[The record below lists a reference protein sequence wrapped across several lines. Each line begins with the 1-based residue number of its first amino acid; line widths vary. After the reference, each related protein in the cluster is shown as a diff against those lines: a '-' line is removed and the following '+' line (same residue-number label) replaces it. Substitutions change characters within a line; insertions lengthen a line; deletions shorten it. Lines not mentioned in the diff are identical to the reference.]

1 MVAEYVTGK
10 DVYMITNYKKVKE
23 DVMSAYS
30 SFLPV
35 IEAVKN
41 GKATSYD
48 ASLESLAKQAENIK
62 QDKFLLMIVGE
73 AKSGKSTFINAY
85 LGEEILPM
93 DVKQC
98 TSSIVEIRYGE
109 KFILRATYADDRIE
123 VFEDEQQIKDF
134 LTANAAL
141 DDNYRDIP
149 VSTINIEI
157 LMHKKDKKVLEP
169 EIVDLLKGIEG
180 ENLYGLPKD
189 EYEGKVRK
197 YIKEK
202 QPVWRDIVK
211 KIEIEY
217 PFADPDLKGIEIV
230 DTPGVNADGRVG
242 DITNKYIEE
251 ANAVMFLKPLTG
263 QALEATS
270 FRKFLKSKSADRNRN
285 AMFWILTRRA
295 DLTEEN
301 IIRLQEEAIRQCP
314 TINPKQI
321 ILIDSKVELFYNK
334 AQNLTAEE
342 LQAYIMEMGK
352 AKKLDA
358 FIKAAWFDAMGDRD
372 EFMRLLKEL
381 SNFAVMDEALN
392 LFAHKA
398 QYIMLS
404 EFLGRMLSVME
415 KVMDGLEETIGFYKE
430 KAEDPIELGN
440 KMNRIKREL
449 EEMTHKINQTVDEV
463 ALKYSETGG
472 VIDQKATT
480 VITEY
485 KAEIEKIDPEGSS
498 SLDELEKIS
507 FRKID
512 IFTQFEAE
520 LQKNIVAECDRALVA
535 LSDKSVIKYSTLKP
549 DLTKESFEKIKN
561 EMRNSS
567 KAQESYSYTTGTTFK
582 KRETGSRF
590 SQKKYYGLVRDSIK
604 KRIDNI
610 KNQAVKDLRQFVTK
624 TTTAYSDEL
633 TRNAQIKRD
642 ELNAIVQ
649 AKQTAE
655 EIQATIKSLEN
666 LLSQLKPMSERIK
679 GLKGGIEK
687 NV

>member
-1 MVAEYVTGK
+1 
-10 DVYMITNYKKVKE
+10 MITNYKQAKADVLSLYSKFLPIIKKVK
-23 DVMSAYS
+23 D
-30 SFLPV
+30 
-35 IEAVKN
+35 
-41 GKATSYD
+41 GKATAYD
-48 ASLESLAKQAENIK
+48 SSLESLKKQAANIK

-109 KFILRATYADDRIE
+109 KFILRATYADDRVE
-123 VFEDEQQIKDF
+123 VLEDEQQIKDF

-157 LMHKKDKKVLEP
+157 LMHKKDKKVLEA
-169 EIVDLLKGIEG
+169 EIKDLLRGIEG

-189 EYEGKVRK
+189 EYEAKVRQ

-202 QPVWRDIVK
+202 QPVWKSIVK

-217 PFADPDLKGIEIV
+217 PFADADLKGIEIV

-301 IIRLQEEAIRQCP
+301 IIRLQEEAIKQCP

-321 ILIDSKVELFYNK
+321 ILIDSKVELFYNQ

-372 EFMRLLKEL
+372 EFLKILKEL

-398 QYIMLS
+398 QYIALS
-404 EFLGRMLSVME
+404 EFLGRMSSVLE
-415 KVMDGLEETIGFYKE
+415 KVMDNLEENIGFYKE
-430 KAEDPIELGN
+430 KAQDPIELSN

-449 EEMTHKINQTVDEV
+449 EEMTQKINRTVDEV

-472 VIDQKATT
+472 VIDQKAET
-480 VITEY
+480 VIEEY
-485 KAEIEKIDPEGSS
+485 KSEIKQISS
-498 SLDELEKIS
+498 TDDASLDELEKIS

-549 DLTKESFEKIKN
+549 DLTKESFDKIK
-561 EMRNSS
+561 EDMRKSD
-567 KAQESYSYTTGTTFK
+567 KAQESYTYTTGRTFK
-582 KRETGSRF
+582 ETHRGSRF
-590 SQKKYYGLVRDSIK
+590 SQSKYFGLVKDSIT
-604 KRIDNI
+604 KRIDSI
-610 KNQAVKDLRQFVTK
+610 KNQAVEDLRKFVTK
-624 TTTAYSDEL
+624 TTTAYSEEL
-633 TRNAQIKRD
+633 ARNAKIKRD
-642 ELNAIVQ
+642 ELNEIVQ

-655 EIQATIKSLEN
+655 EIQATIKGLET
-666 LLSQLKPMSERIK
+666 LLGELQPMVEQVKS
-679 GLKGGIEK
+679 LKGGID
-687 NV
+687 NHVG

>member
-1 MVAEYVTGK
+1 
-10 DVYMITNYKKVKE
+10 MITNYKKAKE
-23 DVMSAYS
+23 DVLKAYS
-30 SFLPV
+30 SFLPI
-35 IEAVKN
+35 IEAVKD
-41 GKATSYD
+41 GKDTSYD

-98 TSSIVEIRYGE
+98 TSAIVEIRYGE
-109 KFILRATYADDRIE
+109 KFILKATYADDRIE
-123 VFEDEQQIKDF
+123 VIEDEQKIKDF

-141 DDNYRDIP
+141 DDDYRDIP

-157 LMHKKDKKVLEP
+157 LMHKKDKKVLEA
-169 EIVDLLKGIEG
+169 EIIDLLKGIEN
-180 ENLYGLPKD
+180 ENIHNLSRAD
-189 EYEGKVRK
+189 YEAKVRK

-202 QPVWRDIVK
+202 QPVWRSIVK

-217 PFADPDLKGIEIV
+217 PFADSDLKGIEIV
-230 DTPGVNADGRVG
+230 DTPGVNADGKVG

-251 ANAVMFLKPLTG
+251 ANAVMFLKSLVG
-263 QALEATS
+263 QALESTS
-270 FRKFLKSKSADRNRN
+270 FRRFLSSKSADRNKN

-295 DLTEEN
+295 DLNESE
-301 IIRLQEEAIRQCP
+301 IIRLQDEAIRQCA

-321 ILIDSKVELFYNK
+321 ILLDSKVELFYNK

-342 LQAYIMEMGK
+342 LEDYILELKK
-352 AKKLDA
+352 AKKLDN
-358 FIKAAWFDAMGDRD
+358 FVKGAWFDADGDRD
-372 EFMRLLKEL
+372 EFLRILKEL
-381 SNFAVMDEALN
+381 SNFGVMDEALN
-392 LFAHKA
+392 QFAHKA

-415 KVMDGLEETIGFYKE
+415 KVMDGLEEKIGFYKE

-449 EEMTHKINQTVDEV
+449 EEMTQKINQTVDEV

-472 VIDQKATT
+472 VIDEKAKT
-480 VITEY
+480 VIAEY
-485 KAEIEKIDPEGSS
+485 KAEIEGIDPEGYS

-549 DLTKESFEKIKN
+549 DLTKESFEKIKD

-567 KAQESYSYTTGTTFK
+567 KAQETYSYTTGTTFK
-582 KRETGSRF
+582 RTETGSRF

-604 KRIDNI
+604 KRIDGI
-610 KNQAVKDLRQFVTK
+610 KNQAVKDLRTFVK
-624 TTTAYSDEL
+624 NTTTAYSEEL
-633 TRNAQIKRD
+633 SRNAKIKRD

-655 EIQATIKSLEN
+655 EIQTTINGLEG
-666 LLSQLKPMSERIK
+666 LLTQLQPMSEYVK

-687 NV
+687 HV

>member
-1 MVAEYVTGK
+1 
-10 DVYMITNYKKVKE
+10 MITNYKKAKE
-23 DVMSAYS
+23 DVLKAYS
-30 SFLPV
+30 SFLPI
-35 IEAVKN
+35 IEVVKD

-98 TSSIVEIRYGE
+98 TSAIVEIRYGE
-109 KFILRATYADDRIE
+109 KFILKATYADDRVE
-123 VFEDEQQIKDF
+123 VIEDEQKIKDF

-141 DDNYRDIP
+141 DDDYRDIP

-157 LMHKKDKKVLEP
+157 LMHKKDKKVLEA
-169 EIVDLLKGIEG
+169 EIVDLLKGIEN
-180 ENLYGLPKD
+180 ENIHNLSRSD
-189 EYEGKVRK
+189 YEAKVRK

-202 QPVWRDIVK
+202 QPVWRSIVK

-217 PFADPDLKGIEIV
+217 PFADVDLKGIEIV
-230 DTPGVNADGRVG
+230 DTPGVNADGKVG

-251 ANAVMFLKPLTG
+251 ANAVMFLKPLVG
-263 QALEATS
+263 QALESSS
-270 FRKFLKSKSADRNRN
+270 FKRFLESKSADRNRN

-295 DLTEEN
+295 DLNESE
-301 IIRLQEEAIRQCP
+301 IIRLQDEAVRQCT

-321 ILIDSKVELFYNK
+321 ILLDSKAELFYNK

-342 LQAYIMEMGK
+342 LEDYILELKK
-352 AKKLDA
+352 AKKLDN
-358 FIKAAWFDAMGDRD
+358 FVKGAWFDADGDRD
-372 EFMRLLKEL
+372 EFLRILREL
-381 SNFAVMDEALN
+381 SNFGVMDEALN
-392 LFAHKA
+392 QFAHKA

-415 KVMDGLEETIGFYKE
+415 KVMDGLEEKIGFYKE

-449 EEMTHKINQTVDEV
+449 EEMTQKINQTVDEV

-472 VIDQKATT
+472 VIDQKAKT
-480 VITEY
+480 VIAEY
-485 KAEIEKIDPEGSS
+485 KAEIEAIDPEGYS

-520 LQKNIVAECDRALVA
+520 LQKNIVAECDKALVA

-549 DLTKESFEKIKN
+549 DLTKESFEKIKD

-567 KAQESYSYTTGTTFK
+567 KAQETYSYTTGTTFK
-582 KRETGSRF
+582 RTETGSRF

-604 KRIDNI
+604 KRIDAI
-610 KNQAVKDLRQFVTK
+610 KNQAVKDLRTFVK
-624 TTTAYSDEL
+624 NTTTAYSEEL
-633 TRNAQIKRD
+633 SRNAKIKRD

-655 EIQATIKSLEN
+655 EIQNTIKGLEG
-666 LLSQLKPMSERIK
+666 LLTQLQPMSEYVK

-687 NV
+687 HV

>member
-1 MVAEYVTGK
+1 
-10 DVYMITNYKKVKE
+10 MITNYKQAKENVLQVYSEFLPIIEKVKG
-23 DVMSAYS
+23 
-30 SFLPV
+30 
-35 IEAVKN
+35 

-48 ASLESLAKQAENIK
+48 GSLASLAKQAENIK

-98 TSSIVEIRYGE
+98 TSAIVEIRYGE
-109 KFILRATYADDRIE
+109 KFVLKATYADDRVKYID
-123 VFEDEQQIKDF
+123 DERQIKEF
-134 LTANAAL
+134 LAANAAL

-169 EIVDLLKGIEG
+169 EIKDLLKGIEG
-180 ENLYGLPKD
+180 ENIYGLPKD
-189 EYEGKVRK
+189 EYEAKVRR

-202 QPVWRDIVK
+202 QPVWRNIVK

-217 PFADPDLKGIEIV
+217 PFADADLKGIEIV

-242 DITNKYIEE
+242 DITNRYIEE

-270 FRKFLKSKSADRNRN
+270 FRKFLKSKSADRNKD

-295 DLTEEN
+295 DLNEAEIT
-301 IIRLQEEAIRQCP
+301 RLQEEAIRQCP

-321 ILIDSKVELFYNK
+321 ILLDSKVELFYNK
-334 AQNLTAEE
+334 VQTLTAEE
-342 LQAYIMEMGK
+342 LGDYIIELRK
-352 AKKLDA
+352 AKKLDN
-358 FIKAAWFDAMGDRD
+358 FVKGAWFDADGDRD
-372 EFMRLLKEL
+372 EFLRILKEL
-381 SNFAVMDEALN
+381 SNFDVMDEALN

-398 QYIMLS
+398 QYIALS
-404 EFLGRMLSVME
+404 EFLGRVLSVME
-415 KVMDGLEETIGFYKE
+415 KVIDGLEDTIGFYKE
-430 KAEDPIELGN
+430 KAEDPIELSN

-449 EEMTHKINQTVDEV
+449 DEMTQKLNITVDEV

-472 VIDQKATT
+472 IIDKKANK

-485 KAEIEKIDPEGSS
+485 KSEIEGINAKDPA

-512 IFTQFEAE
+512 IFTKFEAE
-520 LQKNIVAECDRALVA
+520 LQKNIVAECDEALVA

-549 DLTKESFEKIKN
+549 DLTKESFNKIK
-561 EMRNSS
+561 EDIKKSD
-567 KAQESYSYTTGTTFK
+567 KAQESYTYTTGTTFK
-582 KRETGSRF
+582 KTHSGSRF
-590 SQKKYYGLVRDSIK
+590 SQSRYYEAVRDNIK
-604 KRIDNI
+604 KRIDSI
-610 KNQAVKDLRQFVTK
+610 KNQAVGDLREFVTR
-624 TTTAYSDEL
+624 TTTAYSEEL
-633 TRNAQIKRD
+633 ARNAKIKRD
-642 ELNAIVQ
+642 ELNTIVQ

-655 EIQATIKSLEN
+655 EIQSTIGGLESL
-666 LLSQLKPMSERIK
+666 LGQLEPMREQIK

-687 NV
+687 FETL

>member
-1 MVAEYVTGK
+1 
-10 DVYMITNYKKVKE
+10 MITNYNKVKDE
-23 DVMSAYS
+23 VLSEYE

-35 IEAVKN
+35 VEQAKN
-41 GKATSYD
+41 GRDTSYD
-48 ASLESLAKQAENIK
+48 TSLKSLAKQAENIK

-98 TSSIVEIRYGE
+98 TSSILEIRYGTE
-109 KFILRATYADDRIE
+109 FILRATYADDRIE
-123 VFEDEQQIKDF
+123 VITDEQQIKAF
-134 LTANAAL
+134 LTRNAAL

-157 LMHKKDKKVLEP
+157 LMKKKGKNVP
-169 EIVDLLKGIEG
+169 ETEILDLLKGIEG

-189 EYEGKVRK
+189 EYEAKVRK
-197 YIKEK
+197 YIEEK
-202 QPVWRDIVK
+202 QHVWQDIVK

-217 PFADPDLKGIEIV
+217 PFSDVDLKGIEIV

-242 DITNKYIEE
+242 DITNRYIEE

-270 FRKFLKSKSADRNRN
+270 FRKFLKSKSADRNKN

-301 IIRLQEEAIRQCP
+301 ISRLQDEAIRQCP
-314 TINPKQI
+314 TINAKQI

-334 AQNLTAEE
+334 AQALTAEE
-342 LQAYIMEMGK
+342 LESYIMEMGK
-352 AKKLDA
+352 AKKLDS
-358 FIKAAWFDAMGDRD
+358 FIKAAWFDAGRNRD
-372 EFMRLLKEL
+372 EFLRILKEL

-392 LFAHKA
+392 QFAHKA

-404 EFLGRMLSVME
+404 EFLTRMLAVME
-415 KVMDGLEETIGFYKE
+415 KVMDGLKENIEFYKE

-440 KMNRIKREL
+440 KMNHIKCEL
-449 EEMTHKINQTVDEV
+449 EEMTLKINQTVDEV
-463 ALKYSETGG
+463 ARKYSETHG
-472 VIDQKATT
+472 VIDQKADS
-480 VITEY
+480 VIDKY
-485 KAEIEKIDPEGSS
+485 KREIEGIDPENSA
-498 SLDELEKIS
+498 SLEDLEKLS
-507 FRKID
+507 FSKID

-520 LQKNIVAECDRALVA
+520 LQKNIVAECDKSLVA
-535 LSDKSVIKYSTLKP
+535 LSDKSVIKYSTIKP
-549 DLTKESFEKIKN
+549 DLTKESFEKIK
-561 EMRNSS
+561 EDMRKSDG
-567 KAQESYSYTTGTTFK
+567 AQESYTYTTGKTFK
-582 KRETGSRF
+582 ETHRKSRF
-590 SQKKYYGLVRDSIK
+590 SQKKYYGLVRDSINN
-604 KRIDNI
+604 RIDSI
-610 KNQAVKDLRQFVTK
+610 KNQAVKDLKMFVTK

-633 TRNAQIKRD
+633 TNNAKIKRN

-655 EIQATIKSLEN
+655 EIQNTITKLESL
-666 LLSQLKPMSERIK
+666 LTQLQPMSERVK
-679 GLKGGIEK
+679 GLKRGGVE
-687 NV
+687 NHV

>member
-1 MVAEYVTGK
+1 
-10 DVYMITNYKKVKE
+10 MITNYKKVKE
-23 DVMSAYS
+23 DVLSAYA

-35 IEAVKN
+35 IETVKN

-48 ASLESLAKQAENIK
+48 ASLESLKKQAENIK

-109 KFILRATYADDRIE
+109 KFILKATYADDRIK
-123 VFEDEQQIKDF
+123 VLEDEQQIKEF
-134 LTANAAL
+134 LIANAAL

-157 LMHKKDKKVLEP
+157 LMHKKDKKVLEA
-169 EIVDLLKGIEG
+169 EIVDLLKGIEN
-180 ENLYGLPKD
+180 ENIYALPRK
-189 EYEGKVRK
+189 EYEAKVRQ
-197 YIKEK
+197 YIREK
-202 QPVWRDIVK
+202 QPVWRNIVK

-217 PFADPDLKGIEIV
+217 PFADVDLKGIEIV

-270 FRKFLKSKSADRNRN
+270 FRRFLKSKSADRNRN

-295 DLTEEN
+295 DLTEDN

-321 ILIDSKVELFYNK
+321 ILIDSKVEMFYNK
-334 AQNLTAEE
+334 AQMLTSEE
-342 LQAYIMEMGK
+342 LQAYIMEMAK

-358 FIKAAWFDAMGDRD
+358 FIKAAWFDAMGDRE
-372 EFMRLLKEL
+372 EFLKILKEI
-381 SNFAVMDEALN
+381 SNFAVMDDALN

-404 EFLGRMLSVME
+404 EFLGRMLSVTE
-415 KVMDGLEETIGFYKE
+415 KVIDGLDESIGFYKE

-449 EEMTHKINQTVDEV
+449 EEMTQKINRTVDEV
-463 ALKYSETGG
+463 AMKYSQTGG
-472 VIDQKATT
+472 LIDKKARAVIN
-480 VITEY
+480 EY
-485 KAEIEKIDPEGSS
+485 KAEIEGINPENSG

-520 LQKNIVAECDRALVA
+520 LQKNIVAECDMALVA

-561 EMRNSS
+561 DMRNSS
-567 KAQESYSYTTGTTFK
+567 KARETYSYTTGITFK
-582 KRETGSRF
+582 RTETASRF
-590 SQKKYYGLVRDSIK
+590 SQKRYYGLVRDSIK
-604 KRIDNI
+604 KRIDSI
-610 KNQAVKDLRQFVTK
+610 KNQAVDDLRQFVTK
-624 TTTAYSDEL
+624 TTTAYSEEL
-633 TRNAQIKRD
+633 ARNAKIKRD
-642 ELNAIVQ
+642 ELNAIIQ

-655 EIQATIKSLEN
+655 EIQATISGLESLLN
-666 LLSQLKPMSERIK
+666 QLQPMSEHIK
-679 GLKGGIEK
+679 GLKGGIE
-687 NV
+687 NYV